1 MTLGEKLTKLRKN
14 SNYTQEQLADLLDVS
29 RQSVSKWESD
39 IAYPETDKL
48 IRLGKLYGC
57 SLDYLLKEEE
67 ENAETPARS
76 TPIDWKSVYFERK
89 SRKTVCGLP
98 LWHINI
104 GLGRTAKGVFAIGLC
119 AKGVVSLGVFSL
131 GVFSFGAL
139 ALGLFALGAFA
150 LGGIAAGS
158 IAAGVFA
165 FGAICV
171 GLVAAGALAVGLFS
185 AGALSIGR
193 YLAIGDTARA
203 AIAIGKSE
211 ALGTVFAADAVSAE
225 NRAEI
230 FALLDSTV
238 PAVFAW
244 LKNLI
249 KLFL

>member
-67 ENAETPARS
+67 NAETPPRS
-76 TPIDWKSVYFERK
+76 TPIDFRTFYFERK

-98 LWHINI
+98 LWHINV

-230 FALLDSTV
+230 FALLDRIV
-238 PAVFAW
+238 PTVFAW

-249 KLFL
+249 KPFL